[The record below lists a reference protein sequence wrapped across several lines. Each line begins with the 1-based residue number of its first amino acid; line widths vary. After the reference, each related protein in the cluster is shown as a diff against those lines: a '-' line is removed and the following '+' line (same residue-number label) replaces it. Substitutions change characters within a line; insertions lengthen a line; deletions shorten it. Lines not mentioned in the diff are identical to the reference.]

1 MAEVENAMRNLS
13 DEDFKKKYGRDKPTY
28 DTPII
33 FSCRSISNPVPYF
46 TLKNRQVTIFAPT
59 NEAFQRYSGTLDES
73 LVLYHMSK
81 SRYNMFITISSHS
94 VQLHYN
100 LAYAFRLICN
110 IAVNYYLG

>member
-1 MAEVENAMRNLS
+1 ML
-13 DEDFKKKYGRDKPTY
+13 FQFY
-28 DTPII
+28 DLL
-33 FSCRSISNPVPYF
+33 ISNPVPYF

-110 IAVNYYLG
+110 IAVNYYLGWQKYSKIYLILPLIYS